1 VTGFAIDFDASDA
14 QRKIGAMLKAV
25 SDPADALDAIGFD
38 VSQRADLTFDRQADP
53 WNIAWAPLSP
63 VTLALRRKGGKGAQ
77 ILRDTGRLGASITH
91 NVVGDEV
98 RVGSNVQYSRAQQLG
113 NPTNKMFGKGSAPI
127 PARPF
132 LPIRNGRAELP
143 PDWARAA
150 LGILRDLVKEA
161 GGVA

>member
-1 VTGFAIDFDASDA
+1 MTAFTIDFDADDA
-14 QRKIGAMLKAV
+14 QRRLGEMLRAAA
-25 SDPADALDAIGFD
+25 DPADALDAIGFD
-38 VSQRADLTFDRQADP
+38 ISQRVDLTFGAQQDP
-53 WNIAWAPLSP
+53 WNRAWAPLSP

-77 ILRDTGRLGASITH
+77 ILRDTGRLGDSITH

-98 RVGSNVQYSRAQQLG
+98 RVGSNVQYARAQQLG
-113 NPTNKMFGKGSAPI
+113 NPANKMFGKGSAPI

-132 LPIRNGRAELP
+132 LPIRDGRAELP

-150 LGILRDLVKEA
+150 LDILGGLLKEA